1 MKFLVIGGGAAGMA
15 AVSKAKRLD
24 RNISATVVEGG
35 SFVSY
40 AECGIP
46 YYIEGIVKDSND
58 LIHYPLSEFTE
69 KRGISVITG
78 KVATKIDRKAK
89 RVTLSDGTSLEY
101 DKLLI
106 ATGARPRIPP
116 EFTGSGALAIRSLE
130 SGIEVHDRVSGA
142 GSVTVIG
149 DSILGMEIADSIQ
162 KRGIRVRIISK
173 HSRPLQVLDDDIG
186 ADFLKAISGKFNFEF
201 DSVVQEVKKVDGS
214 FTVTTNHGKHQSDLV
229 IFATG
234 IVPNSEIASKSGIRV
249 SDRGLISTDKMLRTS
264 DPDIYAAGDVAEAT
278 NLVTGKPGWFPLA
291 QVSNKM
297 GRVVGSNIGGVE
309 TQFPGSIGTTL
320 VKILEFEVGLCG
332 LSEKEATRNGYQW
345 SSTYI
350 KAHSRA
356 KYYPGGSEAW
366 IKIVY
371 DRNSSRLLG
380 AQVISKD
387 NGAWRLNVLAT
398 AIQAGFTLDD
408 LFFDDIGYSP
418 PFDPV
423 WDPIIV
429 AASVAKRI

>member
-46 YYIEGIVKDSND
+46 YYIEGMVKDSND

-69 KRGISVITG
+69 KRGINVITG
-78 KVATKIDRKAK
+78 KAVTKIDRKAK

-186 ADFLKAISGKFNFEF
+186 ADFLNAISGKFNFEF

-234 IVPNSEIASKSGIRV
+234 IVPNSEIASESGIRV

-345 SSTYI
+345 SST
-350 KAHSRA
+350 
-356 KYYPGGSEAW
+356 
-366 IKIVY
+366 
-371 DRNSSRLLG
+371 
-380 AQVISKD
+380 
-387 NGAWRLNVLAT
+387 
-398 AIQAGFTLDD
+398 
-408 LFFDDIGYSP
+408 
-418 PFDPV
+418 
-423 WDPIIV
+423 
-429 AASVAKRI
+429 